1 MGMSQ
6 SPIDL
11 LIIPEEWES
20 KMNTCI
26 VEKLG
31 KVKVLYATKEQF
43 YSLPFHLEFYGRIP
57 VYFISKQ
64 NITLY

>member
-1 MGMSQ
+1 MKQ

-20 KMNTCI
+20 KMATCI

-31 KVKVLYATKEQF
+31 KVKVLYATQEQF
-43 YSLPFHLEFYGRIP
+43 DNLPFSLQFYGRIP
-57 VYFISKQ
+57 VYFISKE
-64 NITLY
+64 NIILY